1 MTTAETKDGK
11 KWYYKD
17 YTLNNADDY
26 VNFVFSIGTAATASD
41 NQTLDVERVKKTSY
55 FEISSTKENGKFTV
69 TDKTAAMGIDN
80 VQAGRNVA
88 DSAYYTL
95 SGQQLSARPVQR
107 GIYIHA
113 GRKIVVR

>member
-1 MTTAETKDGK
+1 
-11 KWYYKD
+11 
-17 YTLNNADDY
+17 
-26 VNFVFSIGTAATASD
+26 
-41 NQTLDVERVKKTSY
+41 
-55 FEISSTKENGKFTV
+55 
-69 TDKTAAMGIDN
+69 MGIDN

-113 GRKIVVR
+113 GRKIVIR